1 MVDVVGKERERER
14 EREREMGVMRQKQV
28 SVRARASSSSAP
40 AYALRVGV
48 VGGATRRV
56 VRETRANAVYDNYE
70 PIPNGPESWPV
81 PEFIEKTVAAFPEKA
96 IANDEEV
103 RVLLD
108 HGYKWLDVRSKP
120 EYDEERT
127 VGSVNI
133 PIINATKKF
142 NTETKDKELV
152 QGKRNEDFMKQVE
165 KKFPKKDAYILVGC
179 SDGRNRAIQALQVR
193 WLRLSTANERSLS
206 RSTMR
211 PIFCGDVDDDFDD
224 EDNTC
229 LPLCHSSSLSQ
240 SPNFSHHLLR
250 RCVSL
255 PIPVCVCMSTHISP
269 CVPSRVPSFVCF
281 RSFSFARAYVH
292 DDDMQLLDEA
302 GYTNIVG
309 IKGGFNKYYTT
320 FDAKNRRRVIDVM
333 ESVYTADGDP
343 AGASNE
349 RERERERDT
358 RVHHEMNCQNPIHQF
373 TCSKV
378 ALPSTTRYTDND
390 APCPTVI
397 ACLSHVHRHPRLG
410 SSVRSNGCAA
420 HYHQSR

>member
-1 MVDVVGKERERER
+1 VDVVGKERER

-142 NTETKDKELV
+142 NTETRDKELV
-152 QGKRNEDFMKQVE
+152 QGKKNEDFMKQVE

-179 SDGRNRAIQALQVR
+179 SDGRNRAIQAL
-193 WLRLSTANERSLS
+193 
-206 RSTMR
+206 
-211 PIFCGDVDDDFDD
+211 
-224 EDNTC
+224 
-229 LPLCHSSSLSQ
+229 
-240 SPNFSHHLLR
+240 
-250 RCVSL
+250 
-255 PIPVCVCMSTHISP
+255 
-269 CVPSRVPSFVCF
+269 
-281 RSFSFARAYVH
+281 
-292 DDDMQLLDEA
+292 QLLDEA

-343 AGASNE
+343 AG
-349 RERERERDT
+349 
-358 RVHHEMNCQNPIHQF
+358 IHDSGAQF
-373 TCSKV
+373 D
-378 ALPSTTRYTDND
+378 RMD
-390 APCPTVI
+390 APPIIIRVDNTKWI
-397 ACLSHVHRHPRLG
+397 Q
-410 SSVRSNGCAA
+410 
-420 HYHQSR
+420 YTE

>member
-1 MVDVVGKERERER
+1 M
-14 EREREMGVMRQKQV
+14 
-28 SVRARASSSSAP
+28 
-40 AYALRVGV
+40 
-48 VGGATRRV
+48 
-56 VRETRANAVYDNYE
+56 YDNYE

-152 QGKRNEDFMKQVE
+152 QGKKNEDFMKQVE

-224 EDNTC
+224 EDNIC

-255 PIPVCVCMSTHISP
+255 PIPVCASTHISP
-269 CVPSRVPSFVCF
+269 CIPSRVPSFVCF

-349 RERERERDT
+349 RERERE
-358 RVHHEMNCQNPIHQF
+358 
-373 TCSKV
+373 
-378 ALPSTTRYTDND
+378 
-390 APCPTVI
+390 
-397 ACLSHVHRHPRLG
+397 G
-410 SSVRSNGCAA
+410 
-420 HYHQSR
+420 HQSSSRNELPKFNSSIHVLKSSATITNTIY